1 MTLRIVHFD
10 DPVLRTKGEKV
21 TRFDAD
27 LRRLAQEMVATMH
40 AAPGI
45 GLAAQQIG
53 RALQLCVVD
62 VREDYDDFNWTLD
75 GVRIPLS
82 LVMPLTLVNPVV
94 TVAPGTRETVA
105 DEGCLSFPDLRGD
118 VTRPEAIRVNFQDL
132 HGIGHELACDG
143 LLARCIQ
150 HEVDHLLG
158 VLFIDRMKRRSRAA
172 LEPDLVALAK
182 ATRAAARISPSL

>member
-10 DPVLRTKGEKV
+10 EPVLRTKGEKV

-27 LRRLAQEMVATMH
+27 LRRLVQEMFATMH

-62 VREDYDDFNWTLD
+62 VREEHDDFNWTLD

-82 LVMPLTLVNPVV
+82 LVMPLALANPVV
-94 TVAPGTRETVA
+94 TVAPGTREATA
-105 DEGCLSFPDLRGD
+105 DEG
-118 VTRPEAIRVNFQDL
+118 
-132 HGIGHELACDG
+132 
-143 LLARCIQ
+143 
-150 HEVDHLLG
+150 
-158 VLFIDRMKRRSRAA
+158 
-172 LEPDLVALAK
+172 
-182 ATRAAARISPSL
+182 

>member
-62 VREDYDDFNWTLD
+62 VREEHDDFNWTLD

-94 TVAPGTRETVA
+94 TPAPGTAEA
-105 DEGCLSFPDLRGD
+105 IAEEGCLSFPQLRGD
-118 VTRPEAIRVNFQDL
+118 VTRPEAIRVTFQDG

-143 LLARCIQ
+143 LLARCVQ
-150 HEVDHLLG
+150 HEFDHLQG

-182 ATRAAARISPSL
+182 ATRAAARTSPSL

>member
-10 DPVLRTKGEKV
+10 EPVLRTKGEKV

-27 LRRLAQEMVATMH
+27 LRRLVQEMFATMH

-45 GLAAQQIG
+45 GLAAQQID

-62 VREDYDDFNWTLD
+62 VREEHDDFNWTLD

-82 LVMPLTLVNPVV
+82 LVMPLALANPVV
-94 TVAPGTRETVA
+94 TVAPGTRDATA
-105 DEGCLSFPDLRGD
+105 DEGCLSFPELRGD
-118 VTRPEAIRVNFQDL
+118 VIRPEAIRVTFQDV

-150 HEVDHLLG
+150 HEVDHLQG

-182 ATRAAARISPSL
+182 ATRAAARTSPSL